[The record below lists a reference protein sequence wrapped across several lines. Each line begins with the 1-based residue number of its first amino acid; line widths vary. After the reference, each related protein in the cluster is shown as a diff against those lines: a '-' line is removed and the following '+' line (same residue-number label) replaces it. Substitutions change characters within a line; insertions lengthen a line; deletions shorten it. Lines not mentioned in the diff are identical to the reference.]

1 MGDEVDKPGAD
12 GAGGDGLRLAYRMNQ
27 TTDDRQAVQAYIE
40 SMLKDFEN
48 EHPGTAEA
56 LRLHEDAM
64 KHYLPAT
71 RALAKPVFRVTA
83 ANSKMCH
90 QRD

>member
-1 MGDEVDKPGAD
+1 
-12 GAGGDGLRLAYRMNQ
+12 MNQ

-56 LRLHEDAM
+56 L
-64 KHYLPAT
+64 
-71 RALAKPVFRVTA
+71 
-83 ANSKMCH
+83 
-90 QRD
+90 

>member
-1 MGDEVDKPGAD
+1 
-12 GAGGDGLRLAYRMNQ
+12 MNQ

-40 SMLKDFEN
+40 SMREDFEN

-64 KHYLPAT
+64 KHYLPAA
-71 RALAKPVFRVTA
+71 RALAKPVFRATVA
-83 ANSKMCH
+83 SSNPPP
-90 QRD
+90 QRESHRIRPDGGL